1 MSQEQLFE
9 YAREGNLIKLGQMVD
24 AEDLGATDA
33 DGMTALMHAAANN
46 NYAVAG
52 LFVGKD
58 EANINAHDS
67 AGKTALMHAS
77 AVGGSK
83 IVKML
88 LKKGADPA
96 LTDNEGKT
104 ALDYAD
110 ASGDAKTLKRLREL
124 S

>member
-24 AEDLGATDA
+24 GEDLSVTDA

-58 EANINAHDS
+58 DSNINAQDN
-67 AGKTALMHAS
+67 AGKTALMHAA

-83 IVKML
+83 IVKVL
-88 LKKGADPA
+88 LKKGADSS
-96 LTDNEGKT
+96 LNDNKGKT
-104 ALDYAD
+104 AADYAE
-110 ASGDAKTLKRLREL
+110 AGSQAKTVKRLTR
-124 S
+124 